1 MASKPKKWQRPRV
14 VFQPDVH
21 QGMLRGIEQITD
33 VVRPTLGPLPRIVLY
48 DTTLGAT
55 GRIPE
60 LLDDAGTI
68 ARRIIQI
75 RGRNADVGAM
85 LLRHVLWTVRE
96 EVGDGTAT
104 AAVVFEATY
113 RAGVRYL
120 ASGGNAMRLRTHL
133 ERGLREILN
142 ELDAMIRRVA
152 GKEELTRLATVITRE
167 PELGKLLGEIF
178 DILGEYGRLEIRKS
192 QGRSFDREYVEGMY
206 WDGGLLS
213 RTLITDIDRQRT
225 ELQNA
230 AVLMTDLGIGDPR
243 DLIPALGMCVKAG
256 ITDLAIIC
264 RKMSDIA
271 IGMLVMNRDKGK
283 IKLNA
288 IGIKTPG
295 MSTNARRVALMDMA
309 VLTGGRPLLQASGD
323 SLRRVKLS
331 DLGRAR
337 RLWADRSN
345 LGIIGGKGDPKALRR
360 HIAHL
365 RNVYVSASDADD
377 RGELQERIGKLL
389 GGSATLY
396 VGGITKTEL
405 DYAKEQATR
414 ASDAMRGAMRDG
426 VLPGG
431 GAALLGC
438 RSMLRTRM
446 AESVESEERAAY
458 YILLQAVEAPTRT
471 LLENTGYEPG
481 EILGQLSNVDP
492 GVGFDVITGQVTNMA
507 AAGILDITTVV
518 KTAVRAAISSAAMA
532 LTTDVVVHRA
542 SPPEAL
548 NT

>member
-1 MASKPKKWQRPRV
+1 MASKPDKWQRSRV

-21 QGMLRGIEQITD
+21 RGMLRGIEQMTD
-33 VVRPTLGPLPRIVLY
+33 AVRPTLGPLPRIVLY
-48 DTTLGAT
+48 DTTIGAI
-55 GRIPE
+55 GKIPE
-60 LLDDAGTI
+60 LLDDGGTI

-85 LLRHVLWTVRE
+85 LLRNVLWTVRE
-96 EVGDGTAT
+96 AVGDGTAT

-113 RAGVRYL
+113 RSGVRYL
-120 ASGGNAMRLRTHL
+120 AAGGNAMRLRTHL

-142 ELDAMIRRVA
+142 ELDGMTGQVA

-178 DILGEYGRLEIRKS
+178 DIIGEYGRLEIRKG
-192 QGRSFDREYVEGMY
+192 QGRYFDREYVEGMY

-225 ELQNA
+225 ELQDA
-230 AVLMTDLGIGDPR
+230 AILMTDLEIEDPR
-243 DLIPALGMCVKAG
+243 DLIPVFSVCVKAG

-264 RKMSDIA
+264 RRMSDIA

-295 MSTNARRVALMDMA
+295 ISVTAQRVALTDMV
-309 VLTGGRPLLQASGD
+309 VLNGGRPLLQASGD
-323 SLRRVKLS
+323 SMRNVKLS

-337 RLWADRSN
+337 RLWADKSN

-365 RNVYVSASDADD
+365 RDVYVSASDADD
-377 RGELQERIGKLL
+377 RGELQERIGKLM

-396 VGGITKTEL
+396 VGGITKTEQ
-405 DYAKEQATR
+405 DYAKEQAIR
-414 ASDAMRGAMRDG
+414 ASDAMRGAMREG

-431 GAALLGC
+431 GAALLSC
-438 RSMLRTRM
+438 RSMLRMRM
-446 AESVESEERAAY
+446 AESVEPEERAAY
-458 YILLQAVEAPTRT
+458 HILLQAVEAPART

-481 EILGQLSNVDP
+481 EILGHLADVDP
-492 GVGFDVITGQVTNMA
+492 GVGFDVVAGQVTNMA

-532 LTTDVVVHRA
+532 LTTDVVIHRA
-542 SPPEAL
+542 TAPEAL

>member
-1 MASKPKKWQRPRV
+1 
-14 VFQPDVH
+14 
-21 QGMLRGIEQITD
+21 MLRGIEQITD
-33 VVRPTLGPLPRIVLY
+33 VVRPTLGPVPRIVLY
-48 DTTLGAT
+48 DKTIGAT
-55 GRIPE
+55 GKIPE
-60 LLDDAGTI
+60 LLDDGGTI

-85 LLRHVLWTVRE
+85 LLRNVLWTVRE

-113 RAGVRYL
+113 QGGVRYL

-142 ELDAMIRRVA
+142 ELDGMTGRVV

-192 QGRSFDREYVEGMY
+192 QGRFFDREYVEGMY
-206 WDGGLLS
+206 WNGGLLS
-213 RTLITDIDRQRT
+213 RTLITDIARQRT

-230 AVLMTDLGIGDPR
+230 AVLMTDLEIEDPR
-243 DLIPALGMCVKAG
+243 DLIPAFGSCVKAG

-264 RKMSDIA
+264 RKMSDVA

-295 MSTNARRVALMDMA
+295 AAANVQRVALMDMA
-309 VLTGGRPLLQASGD
+309 ILTGGRPLLQASGD
-323 SLRRVKLS
+323 LLQRVKLS

-365 RNVYVSASDADD
+365 RDVHVSASDADD
-377 RGELQERIGKLL
+377 RGELRERIGKLM

-396 VGGITKTEL
+396 VGGITKTEQ

-414 ASDAMRGAMRDG
+414 ASDAMRGAMREG

-438 RSMLRTRM
+438 RSMLQTRM
-446 AESVESEERAAY
+446 AESVEPEERAAY
-458 YILLQAVEAPTRT
+458 HILLQAVEAPTRT
-471 LLENTGYEPG
+471 LLQNTGYEPG
-481 EILGQLSNVDP
+481 EILGQLANVDP
-492 GVGFDVITGQVTNMA
+492 GVGFDVIAGQVTNMA

-518 KTAVRAAISSAAMA
+518 KTAARAAISSAAMA
-532 LTTDVVVHRA
+532 LTTDVMVHRA
-542 SPPEAL
+542 TPPEAL

>member
-1 MASKPKKWQRPRV
+1 MASKPEKWQRPRV

-21 QGMLRGIEQITD
+21 RGMLRGIEQMTD
-33 VVRPTLGPLPRIVLY
+33 AVRPTLGPLPRIVLY
-48 DTTLGAT
+48 DTTIGAT

-60 LLDDAGTI
+60 LLDDGGTI

-75 RGRNADVGAM
+75 RDRNADVGAM
-85 LLRHVLWTVRE
+85 LLRNVLWTVRE

-113 RAGVRYL
+113 RGGVRYL
-120 ASGGNAMRLRTHL
+120 AAGGNAMRLRTHL
-133 ERGLREILN
+133 DRGLREILN
-142 ELDAMIRRVA
+142 ELDGMTGRVA

-178 DILGEYGRLEIRKS
+178 DIIGEYGRLEIRKG
-192 QGRSFDREYVEGMY
+192 QGRFFDREYVEGMY

-213 RTLITDIDRQRT
+213 RTLITDINRQRT

-230 AVLMTDLGIGDPR
+230 AVLMTDLEIEDPR
-243 DLIPALGMCVKAG
+243 DLIPVFTICVKAG

-264 RKMSDIA
+264 RRMSDIA

-295 MSTNARRVALMDMA
+295 ISVTAQRVALMDMV
-309 VLTGGRPLLQASGD
+309 VLNGGRPLLQASGD
-323 SLRRVKLS
+323 SLRNVKLS

-337 RLWADRSN
+337 RLWADKSN

-365 RNVYVSASDADD
+365 RDVYVSASDADD
-377 RGELQERIGKLL
+377 RGELQERIGKLM

-396 VGGITKTEL
+396 VGGITKTEQ

-414 ASDAMRGAMRDG
+414 ASDAMRGAMREG

-438 RSMLRTRM
+438 RSMLQLRM
-446 AESVESEERAAY
+446 AESVEPEERAAY
-458 YILLQAVEAPTRT
+458 HILLQAVEAPART
-471 LLENTGYEPG
+471 LLENTGHEPG
-481 EILGQLSNVDP
+481 EILGQLADVGPD
-492 GVGFDVITGQVTNMA
+492 VGFDVVAGQVTNMA

-542 SPPEAL
+542 NAPEAL